1 MPEPPRLTSWLL
13 DLFVPADQA
22 DSIPGDLLEE
32 FTTKAAQ
39 AGVRAAR
46 RWYRGQA
53 VNTIAHLLSLQY
65 RASPWAT
72 IGAVLVG
79 LVILPD
85 SAQIV
90 HLTAGVFLEHF
101 RIYPYV
107 PARIVWVIYAVGL
120 ECVVCPL
127 LAGWLAAAISKGRE
141 MAVALTLSALRG
153 SAVIP
158 WLIFVLWRHPLKL
171 ERLLIQSDAFYTQ
184 SLLTLLLPPICLF
197 LGAVICKRRRIPDR
211 PAPAV
216 S

>member
-1 MPEPPRLTSWLL
+1 MADPPRLISWLL
-13 DLFVPADQA
+13 DLFVPTDQA
-22 DSIPGDLLEE
+22 DSIPGDLVEE
-32 FTTKAAQ
+32 FTAKAAQ
-39 AGVRAAR
+39 AGARAAR
-46 RWYRGQA
+46 RWYRRQA
-53 VNTIAHLLSLQY
+53 VSTIAHLLRQQY

-85 SAQIV
+85 SEKIV

-107 PARIVWVIYAVGL
+107 PARIMWLIYGVGL
-120 ECVVCPL
+120 ECIVCPL
-127 LAGWLAAAISKGRE
+127 IAGWIAAAISKGRE

-158 WLIFVLWRHPLKL
+158 WLIFVLWRHPLEL

-184 SLLTLLLPPICLF
+184 SLLTLLLPPIWLF
-197 LGAVICKRRRIPDR
+197 LGAVICKRRRIPER